1 VGSAVLYV
9 FGLFVLYLAL
19 PFGYA
24 TWRVPQVD
32 QGWASSFESR
42 QAFAAHLP
50 KTATSAGAWQ
60 LHELT
65 RPLGIDMVGE
75 TARSDRLDAI
85 GAFAMAQ
92 QRAPDDAPR
101 TAPAE
106 VTQFLDEHARHLGA
120 IETDL
125 LEGSALSWERDLEA
139 GFDAPQ
145 PDFRGHRYLQCML
158 LARAIEEGRRG
169 NSAAADRSL
178 YASWILNRSLL
189 ARHELIAQLTAI
201 LIALTENA
209 VLRVLPASPVQSA
222 DRVLAHDFPPAFL
235 RAFQAEAFLHSDA
248 LVKLLPASTARNPN
262 RVRSAGLRLLR
273 PAINVLAAPWLKV
286 SMAGYSERMRMTAEL
301 LRENDDPCTLD
312 LRAMSRAAEDA
323 LPHWNWLARS
333 VIKDAPLAWDV
344 LTVVRL
350 DGEFTRLVM
359 EARRDSGNIRG
370 SSPIVSTVCKSVS
383 WIRTAG
389 RDGTATI
396 AAQPPRPLRYETGS
410 RHWTFTLGPAS

>member
-24 TWRVPQVD
+24 TWRVRQVD

-75 TARSDRLDAI
+75 TARSGRLDAI

-145 PDFRGHRYLQCML
+145 PDFRGHRYLQC
-158 LARAIEEGRRG
+158 
-169 NSAAADRSL
+169 
-178 YASWILNRSLL
+178 
-189 ARHELIAQLTAI
+189 
-201 LIALTENA
+201 
-209 VLRVLPASPVQSA
+209 
-222 DRVLAHDFPPAFL
+222 
-235 RAFQAEAFLHSDA
+235 
-248 LVKLLPASTARNPN
+248 
-262 RVRSAGLRLLR
+262 
-273 PAINVLAAPWLKV
+273 
-286 SMAGYSERMRMTAEL
+286 MAGYSERMRMTAEL

-359 EARRDSGNIRG
+359 EARRDSGNIKG